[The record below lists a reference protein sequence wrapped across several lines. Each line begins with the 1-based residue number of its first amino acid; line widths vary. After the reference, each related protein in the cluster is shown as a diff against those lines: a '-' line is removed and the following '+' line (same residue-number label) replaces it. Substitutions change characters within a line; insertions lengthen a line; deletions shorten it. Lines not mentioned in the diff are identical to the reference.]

1 MPISL
6 EEYKQLQEKTT
17 RGASVSN
24 EDLLE
29 SLATQAL
36 TTKEVADLLGVQNG
50 TAFSRLRRLAKDGLV
65 ERKFKGN
72 VGYWIATGKIE
83 GEA

>member
-1 MPISL
+1 MPITKEEFQNL
-6 EEYKQLQEKTT
+6 EEKTT

-29 SLATQAL
+29 TLSKNAL
-36 TTKEVADLLGVQNG
+36 TTKEVAEVLGVQNG

-65 ERKFKGN
+65 IRKFKAN
-72 VGYWIATGKIE
+72 VGYWTTL
-83 GEA
+83 